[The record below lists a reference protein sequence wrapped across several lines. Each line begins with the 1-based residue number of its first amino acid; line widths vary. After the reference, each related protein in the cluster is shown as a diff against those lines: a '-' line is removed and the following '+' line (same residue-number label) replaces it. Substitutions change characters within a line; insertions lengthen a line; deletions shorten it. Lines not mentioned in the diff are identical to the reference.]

1 MARPKGTMK
10 CPKGREE
17 SGHGPAGEMKL
28 WCQIAIKLDK
38 WLDRVCWSIQ
48 DICCSISV
56 TDYIQL
62 IGKKKKKK
70 KHRKPEIFIY
80 AVKCHFEGTF

>member
-70 KHRKPEIFIY
+70 KN
-80 AVKCHFEGTF
+80 